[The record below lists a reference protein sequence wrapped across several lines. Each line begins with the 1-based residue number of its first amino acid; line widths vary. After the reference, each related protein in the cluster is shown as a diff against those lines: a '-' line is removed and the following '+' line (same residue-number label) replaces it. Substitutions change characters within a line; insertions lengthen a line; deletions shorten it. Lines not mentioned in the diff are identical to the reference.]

1 MSTMTKD
8 EILHL
13 GTLSRIALLPAEVD
27 KFSTEIDAILEYV
40 STVKNI
46 VADDSSTEPI
56 VGARYNVLRADEVTN
71 EPGEYTEK
79 LLRAMPKRDGQYMLV
94 KKILNQDE

>member
-1 MSTMTKD
+1 MTKD

-13 GTLSRIALLPAEVD
+13 GTLSRIALSPAEVD
-27 KFSTEIDAILEYV
+27 KFSTEIDTILEYV

-46 VADDSSTEPI
+46 VANDVGNEPM
-56 VGARYNVLRADEVTN
+56 VGARYNVLRSDRVTN

-79 LLRAMPKRDGQYMLV
+79 LLNAMPQRDGQYMLV

>member
-1 MSTMTKD
+1 
-8 EILHL
+8 
-13 GTLSRIALLPAEVD
+13 
-27 KFSTEIDAILEYV
+27 LEYV

>member
-13 GTLSRIALLPAEVD
+13 GTLSRIALSPDEVD

-46 VADDSSTEPI
+46 VADDSNSEPM
-56 VGARYNVLRADEVTN
+56 VGARYNILRADEVTN

-79 LLRAMPKRDGQYMLV
+79 LLSAMPQRDGQYMLV